1 MIKLNINPD
10 RLKNILKA
18 IGYLFTVGI
27 LIFSISKMVKIRGEE
42 NTKKVIEDSRKEALK
57 ARKEIHALKTEQDS
71 IAEIIFYLKEQSDT
85 NKIIIQSMKKD
96 YLKYF
101 KEHQKIIESEKE
113 FVIPTSFD
121 EQSRIITN
129 YTYKPF

>member
-1 MIKLNINPD
+1 MMKLNINPD

-18 IGYLFTVGI
+18 IGCLFTVGI
-27 LIFSISKMVKIRGEE
+27 LIFSISKMIEIRGEE
-42 NTKKVIEDSRKEALK
+42 STKKVVENSHKEALK

-101 KEHQKIIESEKE
+101 KEHQKIIENEKE
-113 FVIPTSFD
+113 FVTPVSFD

-129 YTYKPF
+129 YVYEPF

>member
-1 MIKLNINPD
+1 MINFNIDSNKV
-10 RLKNILKA
+10 KNILKA

-42 NTKKVIEDSRKEALK
+42 NTKKVIEDSHKESLK

-101 KEHQKIIESEKE
+101 KEHQKIIENEKE

-129 YTYKPF
+129 YVYEPF

>member
-1 MIKLNINPD
+1 MIKLNINPN

-18 IGYLFTVGI
+18 IGYLFTIGI
-27 LIFSISKMVKIRGEE
+27 LIFSISKMVEIREE
-42 NTKKVIEDSRKEALK
+42 ESTKKVIEDSHKEALK

-101 KEHQKIIESEKE
+101 KKHQKIIENEKE
-113 FVIPTSFD
+113 SVTPASFD

-129 YTYKPF
+129 YVYEPF

>member
-1 MIKLNINPD
+1 MMKLNINSNKV
-10 RLKNILKA
+10 KNILKA

-27 LIFSISKMVKIRGEE
+27 LIFSISKMVEIRGEE
-42 NTKKVIEDSRKEALK
+42 STKKVVENSRKEALK

-101 KEHQKIIESEKE
+101 KEHQKIIENEKE

-121 EQSRIITN
+121 EQSRIITS
-129 YTYKPF
+129 YTYEPF

>member
-1 MIKLNINPD
+1 MMKLNINSN
-10 RLKNILKA
+10 RVKNILKA
-18 IGYLFTVGI
+18 VGYLFTIGI
-27 LIFSISKMVKIRGEE
+27 LIYSISKMIEIREE
-42 NTKKVIEDSRKEALK
+42 ESTKKVVENSHKEALK
-57 ARKEIHALKTEQDS
+57 AQKEIHALKTEQDS

-101 KEHQKIIESEKE
+101 KEHQKIIENEKE

-129 YTYKPF
+129 YVYEPF

>member
-27 LIFSISKMVKIRGEE
+27 LIFSISKMVEISGEE
-42 NTKKVIEDSRKEALK
+42 NTKKVIEESRKEELK
-57 ARKEIHALKTEQDS
+57 AREEILALKKEQAVLTENMS
-71 IAEIIFYLKEQSDT
+71 YLKEQSDA

-101 KEHQKIIESEKE
+101 QEHQKIIENEKE

-129 YTYKPF
+129 YVYEPF

>member
-1 MIKLNINPD
+1 MIKVNINPS
-10 RLKNILKA
+10 RLNNILKA

-27 LIFSISKMVKIRGEE
+27 LIFSISKMVEIRGEE

-71 IAEIIFYLKEQSDT
+71 IAEIIFYLKEQSDA

-101 KEHQKIIESEKE
+101 KEHQKIIQNEKE

-121 EQSRIITN
+121 EQSRIITS

>member
-1 MIKLNINPD
+1 MVKLNINPS

-27 LIFSISKMVKIRGEE
+27 LIFSISKMVEIRGEE
-42 NTKKVIEDSRKEALK
+42 NTKKVIEDSRREALK
-57 ARKEIHALKTEQDS
+57 AREEIHVLKTEQAV
-71 IAEIIFYLKEQSDT
+71 IAENMMYLKNQSDA
-85 NKIIIQSMKKD
+85 NKLIIQSIKKD

-101 KEHQKIIESEKE
+101 QEHQKFINNEKE

-129 YTYKPF
+129 YTYEPF